1 MCIFILFSKLIRN
14 HVLIFQVAEEGKKIG
29 LLNVELADLK
39 HKLSQNVELEKKIE
53 ELQNKLENAKSPKEA
68 SLPSL

>member
-1 MCIFILFSKLIRN
+1 M
-14 HVLIFQVAEEGKKIG
+14 LIFQVAEEGKKIG

-53 ELQNKLENAKSPKEA
+53 ELQNKLEDAKSSKKA
-68 SLPSL
+68 RLPNL